1 MKDRMTFLYVT
12 TSSLEEAQ
20 KLAKLLLEKRL
31 CACVNL
37 YPQVRSLYWWEG
49 KIDSSEETIMIVKT
63 REALLPQVEK
73 TILENHSYSCPCIVK
88 IPVEPVFKPFEEWLF
103 KETNLEV

>member
-12 TSSLEEAQ
+12 TSSLEEAK
-20 KLAKLLLEKRL
+20 KLAKILLEKRL

-37 YPQVRSLYWWEG
+37 YPQVKSLYWWEG

-63 REALLPQVEK
+63 REALVFEVEK
-73 TILENHSYSCPCIVK
+73 SILENHSYSCPCIVK

-103 KETNLEV
+103 KETNPEV